1 MKKDISHLDVHNMK
15 RDAIITCIACSGF
28 IFLMVIGSGCIETAE
43 TACGALPGD
52 DRDHCL
58 QKLAVTSGNLKLCE
72 KIEGAGPATK
82 CLALVA
88 KDTGV
93 LVGCEKMEEDK
104 WSGNREAYHSE
115 DCVMLVAID
124 AKCPKLCQ
132 ILEEDFHGQATDLN
146 PHIDVTRENCLKNIQ
161 CGASGQPACR
171 GISGNVL
178 LPEGNSQAYNCGNV
192 YYPTLVTC
200 P

>member
-1 MKKDISHLDVHNMK
+1 MK

-28 IFLMVIGSGCIETAE
+28 IFLMVIGSGCTLIIDAAE
-43 TACGALPGD
+43 TACGALSGD

-93 LVGCEKMEEDK
+93 LVGCEKMEDEK
-104 WSGNREAYHSE
+104 WYRDPEAYHRQ
-115 DCVMLVAID
+115 DCVMLVAINGKSPD
-124 AKCPKLCQ
+124 LCRS
-132 ILEEDFHGQATDLN
+132 LGDFHGQATDLN

-161 CGASGQPACR
+161 CGGSGQPACR
-171 GISGNVL
+171 GITVNAL
-178 LPEGNSQAYNCGNV
+178 TREGDPRAYYCGNV